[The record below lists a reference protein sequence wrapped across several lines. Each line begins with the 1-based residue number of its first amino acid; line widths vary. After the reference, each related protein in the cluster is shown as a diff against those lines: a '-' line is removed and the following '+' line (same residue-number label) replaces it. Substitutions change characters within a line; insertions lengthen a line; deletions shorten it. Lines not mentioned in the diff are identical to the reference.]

1 MNRILSSPQITP
13 SPPTDEPSF
22 TMATGSHSYAPNT
35 GEMGMRKKSKDQG
48 YYRGERRWESNIP
61 EADAAG
67 MGFTGGARCEDKV
80 GDMVRFPRER
90 MGNK

>member
-1 MNRILSSPQITP
+1 
-13 SPPTDEPSF
+13 
-22 TMATGSHSYAPNT
+22 
-35 GEMGMRKKSKDQG
+35 MRKKSKDQG